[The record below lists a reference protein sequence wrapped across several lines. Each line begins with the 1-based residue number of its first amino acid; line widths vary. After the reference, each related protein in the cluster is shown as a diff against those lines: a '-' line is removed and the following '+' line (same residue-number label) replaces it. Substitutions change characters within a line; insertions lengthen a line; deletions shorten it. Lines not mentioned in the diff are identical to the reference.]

1 MIKNGSQDF
10 VWRLCTQ
17 EIYNYIGVNDP
28 VMSKVLIGTIPFLVL
43 ALCGWGIVCLL
54 SAGGIF
60 DDSNTGDLFEVTH
73 GHIITRK

>member
-1 MIKNGSQDF
+1 M
-10 VWRLCTQ
+10 CTQ
-17 EIYNYIGVNDP
+17 KIYNYVAVNDP

-60 DDSNTGDLFEVTH
+60 DDSNTGDLFGGDTWPYH
-73 GHIITRK
+73 NQKIILI